1 MMSLQQPVGNFR
13 IASKISCGVVS
24 PAEVCIKTDSTCCWC
39 HAIYLYSLHLLL
51 WSLSPGGKPTKN
63 KTEKNTVWYQITPN
77 TKSIQP
83 GQLDYL
89 LLTWQVRW
97 NGFPSLFFF
106 FFFLFVMPPPSLLW
120 AKYHLSTAR
129 WKQTHWLKPPV
140 KPPDLAVT
148 KSSYTPLSALTVTFT
163 K

>member
-1 MMSLQQPVGNFR
+1 MSLQQAVGNFR
-13 IASKISCGVVS
+13 IASKMNCNVVS

-51 WSLSPGGKPTKN
+51 WSLSPGGNPTKN
-63 KTEKNTVWYQITPN
+63 KTGKNTVWYRITPE
-77 TKSIQP
+77 TKNIQP
-83 GQLDYL
+83 ASWTTSFSLDRYDGMAFL
-89 LLTWQVRW
+89 LL
-97 NGFPSLFFF
+97 LF
-106 FFFLFVMPPPSLLW
+106 FVMPPPSLLW

>member
-1 MMSLQQPVGNFR
+1 MSLQQAVGNFR
-13 IASKISCGVVS
+13 IASKMNCDVVS

-51 WSLSPGGKPTKN
+51 WSLSPGGNPTKN
-63 KTEKNTVWYQITPN
+63 KTGKNTVWYRITPE
-77 TKSIQP
+77 TKNIQP
-83 GQLDYL
+83 ASWTTSFSLDRYDGMAFL
-89 LLTWQVRW
+89 LL
-97 NGFPSLFFF
+97 L
-106 FFFLFVMPPPSLLW
+106 LFVMPPPSLLW

>member
-1 MMSLQQPVGNFR
+1 MSLQQAVGNFR
-13 IASKISCGVVS
+13 IASKMNCDVVS

-51 WSLSPGGKPTKN
+51 WSLSPGRNPTKN
-63 KTEKNTVWYQITPN
+63 KTGKNTVWYRITPE
-77 TKSIQP
+77 TKNIQP
-83 GQLDYL
+83 ASWTTSFSLDRYDGMAFL
-89 LLTWQVRW
+89 LL
-97 NGFPSLFFF
+97 LF
-106 FFFLFVMPPPSLLW
+106 FVMPPPSLLW

>member
-1 MMSLQQPVGNFR
+1 MSLQQAVGNFR
-13 IASKISCGVVS
+13 IASKINCGVVS

-51 WSLSPGGKPTKN
+51 WSLSPGGNPTKN
-63 KTEKNTVWYQITPN
+63 KTGKNTVWYRITPE
-77 TKSIQP
+77 TKNIQP
-83 GQLDYL
+83 ASWTTSFSLDRYDRMAFL
-89 LLTWQVRW
+89 LL
-97 NGFPSLFFF
+97 L
-106 FFFLFVMPPPSLLW
+106 LFVMPPPSLLW

>member
-1 MMSLQQPVGNFR
+1 MSLQQAVGNFR
-13 IASKISCGVVS
+13 IASKMNCDVVS

-51 WSLSPGGKPTKN
+51 WSLSPGGNPTKN
-63 KTEKNTVWYQITPN
+63 KTGKNTVWYRITPE
-77 TKSIQP
+77 TKNIQP
-83 GQLDYL
+83 ASWTTSFSLDRYDGMAFL
-89 LLTWQVRW
+89 LL
-97 NGFPSLFFF
+97 LF
-106 FFFLFVMPPPSLLW
+106 FVMPPPSLLW

-148 KSSYTPLSALTVTFT
+148 KSSYTPLSAMWHLQN

>member
-1 MMSLQQPVGNFR
+1 MSLQQAVGNFR
-13 IASKISCGVVS
+13 IASKMNCDVVS

-51 WSLSPGGKPTKN
+51 WSLSPGGNPTKN
-63 KTEKNTVWYQITPN
+63 KTGKNTVWYRITPE
-77 TKSIQP
+77 TKNIQP
-83 GQLDYL
+83 ASWTTSFSLDRYDGMAFL
-89 LLTWQVRW
+89 LL
-97 NGFPSLFFF
+97 LF
-106 FFFLFVMPPPSLLW
+106 FVMPPPSLLW

>member
-1 MMSLQQPVGNFR
+1 MSLQQAVGNFR
-13 IASKISCGVVS
+13 IASKINCGVVS

-39 HAIYLYSLHLLL
+39 HAVYLYSLHLLL
-51 WSLSPGGKPTKN
+51 WSLSPGGNPTKN
-63 KTEKNTVWYQITPN
+63 KTGKNTVWYRITPE
-77 TKSIQP
+77 TKNIQP
-83 GQLDYL
+83 ASRTTSFSLDWYDGMAFL
-89 LLTWQVRW
+89 LL
-97 NGFPSLFFF
+97 LFF
-106 FFFLFVMPPPSLLW
+106 FVMPPPSLLW

>member
-1 MMSLQQPVGNFR
+1 MSLQQAVGNFR
-13 IASKISCGVVS
+13 IASKMNCDVVS

-39 HAIYLYSLHLLL
+39 HAIYLYSLHILL
-51 WSLSPGGKPTKN
+51 WSLSPGGNPTKN
-63 KTEKNTVWYQITPN
+63 KTGKNTVWYRITPE
-77 TKSIQP
+77 TKNIQP
-83 GQLDYL
+83 ASWTTSFSLDRYDGMAFL
-89 LLTWQVRW
+89 LL
-97 NGFPSLFFF
+97 LF
-106 FFFLFVMPPPSLLW
+106 FVMPPPSLLW

>member
-1 MMSLQQPVGNFR
+1 MSLQQAVGNFR
-13 IASKISCGVVS
+13 IASKINCGVVS

-51 WSLSPGGKPTKN
+51 WSLSPGGNPTKN
-63 KTEKNTVWYQITPN
+63 KTGKNTVWYRITPE
-77 TKSIQP
+77 TKNIQP
-83 GQLDYL
+83 ASWTTSFSLDRYDGMAFL
-89 LLTWQVRW
+89 LL
-97 NGFPSLFFF
+97 LFF
-106 FFFLFVMPPPSLLW
+106 FVMPPPSLLW

>member
-1 MMSLQQPVGNFR
+1 MSLQQAVGNFR
-13 IASKISCGVVS
+13 IASKMNCDVVS

-51 WSLSPGGKPTKN
+51 WSLSPGGNPTKN
-63 KTEKNTVWYQITPN
+63 KTGKNTVWYRITPERKN
-77 TKSIQP
+77 IQP
-83 GQLDYL
+83 ASWTTSFSLDRYDGMAFL
-89 LLTWQVRW
+89 LLL
-97 NGFPSLFFF
+97 LF
-106 FFFLFVMPPPSLLW
+106 FVMPPPSLLW

-140 KPPDLAVT
+140 KPDLAVT

>member
-1 MMSLQQPVGNFR
+1 MSLQQAVGNFR
-13 IASKISCGVVS
+13 IASKMNCDVVS

-51 WSLSPGGKPTKN
+51 WSLSPGGNPTKN
-63 KTEKNTVWYQITPN
+63 KTGKNTVWYRITPE
-77 TKSIQP
+77 TKNIQP
-83 GQLDYL
+83 ASWTTSFSLDRYDGMAFL
-89 LLTWQVRW
+89 LL
-97 NGFPSLFFF
+97 LF
-106 FFFLFVMPPPSLLW
+106 FVMPPPSLLW
-120 AKYHLSTAR
+120 EKYHLSTAR